1 MKKIL
6 SLSLV
11 SLCCGFLALPLQ
23 AAEEDNDLSDL
34 EEYDLYDRNRDDR
47 DFNRYNYPD
56 MDQIQRSPQTEENYW
71 YQESRNYQP
80 YPNSSQSSREIRS
93 YQPHPNSSQSSRE
106 IRSYQP
112 IAQQPRAVQE
122 YLPIQEKQSRNLKP
136 KRESHLCPFCN
147 QPR

>member
-93 YQPHPNSSQSSRE
+93 YQP
-106 IRSYQP
+106 